1 MADASAFGRRMQ
13 GAASSVPASGS
24 LSGKPDQTRDEG
36 HAGLDRR
43 SNLLSLIA
51 QALAFVAF
59 MLFFAAAYVRP
70 PDPMDLRML
79 AGSIYVLDEFTN
91 ALGLSGVKSAVSSV
105 STGFRTFPDLAL
117 YVSMILVLAT
127 GFSIIK
133 GRWLFAGLTAAF
145 FLILW
150 SLFGQSLYLPPFAL
164 TLFAFI
170 ALVFHAP
177 LSRRAI
183 IAIVAGSVLALP
195 LIIGLVSDLARDFG
209 APPIYAKYRVIR
221 SSELPSDVH
230 ETAAANGDRQNRSA
244 IAPYFLAQVEA
255 LRGNGTAA
263 AAALDQLDASGFLL
277 NDFERSRFQTI
288 RNFALASGGFGP
300 AAREK
305 FTADA
310 SAQSQKA
317 FLLLAAGLLFAI
329 AAPLTNGF
337 GWLVARRS
345 RRVFLI
351 ERELGDRRA
360 KLADA
365 VKRAAG
371 VFGTNIAKRLVQSQS
386 VANGERAIEA
396 ITSRARTYLLLVLG
410 LMAFAALSALAAYWV
425 WLPDAA
431 ENTAFHFVALAG
443 DTADYAQRGG
453 VSVMVGV
460 DEFAVW
466 PSLLSLLKYPALIAA
481 IVLATRRS
489 RYLGAL
495 TAMAIVAFFVLD
507 DYRFSQHSRREALPQ
522 QFSALLRS
530 KLDLAAGRSTIALE
544 PAIGGFEGL
553 SLNLRGSIPAE
564 NKSSSSAAEVGIDP
578 SLAAYTLAQL
588 AYLEGDAAEAS
599 RFLSQVRDVRELH
612 AAVHCE
618 RLATISE
625 WVSAHGHA
633 TGAIDWVNLDFP
645 SRVRQLGRSL
655 LTLSVA
661 SLALA
666 VLVTPLL
673 AIAVARR
680 NRIEALIEERGRY
693 QL

>member
-1 MADASAFGRRMQ
+1 
-13 GAASSVPASGS
+13 
-24 LSGKPDQTRDEG
+24 
-36 HAGLDRR
+36 LDRR
-43 SNLLSLIA
+43 SHLLSLIA
-51 QALAFVAF
+51 QGFAFVAF
-59 MLFFAAAYVRP
+59 MLFFAAACVRTS
-70 PDPMDLRML
+70 DPMDLRML
-79 AGSIYVLDEFTN
+79 AGSIYVLEGFTN
-91 ALGLSGVKSAVSSV
+91 AFGLTGVKSAVSSV
-105 STGFRTFPDLAL
+105 STGFRTFPDLAQ
-117 YVSMILVLAT
+117 YVSVILVFAT
-127 GFSIIK
+127 AFSIIK

-145 FLILW
+145 FLIPW
-150 SLFGQSLYLPPFAL
+150 SLFGRSLYLAPFAL

-183 IAIVAGSVLALP
+183 IAIVAGSVLASP
-195 LIIGLVSDLARDFG
+195 LIIGLVSDLSKDFG
-209 APPIYAKYRVIR
+209 APQTYAKYRVIR
-221 SSELPSDVH
+221 SSELPSDVP
-230 ETAAANGDRQNRSA
+230 EAAAANGDRQSRSA
-244 IAPYFLAQVEA
+244 TAPYFLAQVEA
-255 LRGNGTAA
+255 LRGNSTAA
-263 AAALDQLDASGFLL
+263 AAALAQLDASGFLL
-277 NDFERSRFQTI
+277 NDFERVRFQTI

-305 FTADA
+305 FLAGN
-310 SAQSQKA
+310 SVQSQKA

-345 RRVFLI
+345 RRVLLI
-351 ERELGDRRA
+351 ERELDHRRA
-360 KLADA
+360 RLTDA
-365 VKRAAG
+365 VARAAG
-371 VFGTNIAKRLVQSQS
+371 VFGTNIAKKLGQSPS

-410 LMAFAALSALAAYWV
+410 LLAFAALSAFAAYWV

-453 VSVMVGV
+453 VAVIVGV
-460 DEFAVW
+460 EDWAAW
-466 PSLLSLLKYPALIAA
+466 SILLSWLKYPVLVVAF
-481 IVLATRRS
+481 VLATRRS

-495 TAMAIVAFFVLD
+495 TAIAIVAFFVLD
-507 DYRFSQHSRREALPQ
+507 DYRFSQHSRREALPP

-530 KLDLAAGRSTIALE
+530 KLDLAADRSPIALE
-544 PAIGGFEGL
+544 PATDGL
-553 SLNLRGSIPAE
+553 QGLALDLRGSIPAE
-564 NKSSSSAAEVGIDP
+564 KEAPSAAAEVGIEP

-588 AYLEGDAAEAS
+588 AYLEGDTADAS

-612 AAVHCE
+612 PGVHCE
-618 RLATISE
+618 RLAIIRD
-625 WVSAHGHA
+625 WVAAHGHSPA
-633 TGAIDWVNLDFP
+633 AIDWVNVDLP
-645 SRVRQLGRSL
+645 SQVRQLGRSL

-666 VLVTPLL
+666 LLVTPLL
-673 AIAVARR
+673 AVAVARR